1 MTITRYS
8 RFSVCGTHCDLC
20 CHSPSVRKTQIGP
33 GKKSRKTQIDFLDFL
48 FNLSARGEFFYGA
61 GVIISLEAYGGI
73 CPGKPRHMHR
83 LKIVSAMALPRLAEC
98 LLSKKYHARPPQII
112 LSAVAL
118 SETWYN
124 VTNLRS
130 ADDAFIVA
138 ESMEEG
144 RIEICIEVYV
154 LKYTELK
161 YV

>member
-1 MTITRYS
+1 M
-8 RFSVCGTHCDLC
+8 
-20 CHSPSVRKTQIGP
+20 P
-33 GKKSRKTQIDFLDFL
+33 GQ
-48 FNLSARGEFFYGA
+48 AQ
-61 GVIISLEAYGGI
+61 AYA
-73 CPGKPRHMHR
+73 PVKN
-83 LKIVSAMALPRLAEC
+83 VYVMALTRLAEC

-112 LSAVAL
+112 LSAVVL

-124 VTNLRS
+124 VTNLRY